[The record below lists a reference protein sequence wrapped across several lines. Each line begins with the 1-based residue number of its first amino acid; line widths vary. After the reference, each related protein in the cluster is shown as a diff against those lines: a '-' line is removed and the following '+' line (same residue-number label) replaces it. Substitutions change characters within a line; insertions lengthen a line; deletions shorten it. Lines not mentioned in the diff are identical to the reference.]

1 MKKVILD
8 ILQRSL
14 LLSLLLLLTA
24 CGKNTEESLN
34 KSMPWKATVTAD
46 GYTKVLDVD
55 IGKATFK
62 EIMFKLQLLAEPAL
76 FETAD
81 GKLSLEA
88 YFGKKRFGALE
99 ARLIAEMDADQTL
112 LKQMLDN
119 KVGDREATPSNLWKY
134 RITVKSTKIANDLRV
149 WRLIY
154 LPISDYEIKQMKFFG
169 EPAEKLK
176 ISETA
181 EYWLYPT
188 RGMALLY
195 DTAGKEIFYFVA
207 PKEFQRLKDSL
218 PKEAVIKI
226 Q

>member
-1 MKKVILD
+1 M
-8 ILQRSL
+8 L
-14 LLSLLLLLTA
+14 LISA
-24 CGKNTEESLN
+24 CDNNTEQSLN
-34 KSMPWKATVTAD
+34 KSMPWKAAVTAD
-46 GYTKVLDVD
+46 GYTNVLGVD
-55 IGKATFK
+55 IGKDTFK

-76 FETAD
+76 FETKD

-112 LKQMLDN
+112 LKQMLDE

-134 RITVKSTKIANDLRV
+134 KITVKSTKIANDLRV

-154 LPISDYEIKQMKFFG
+154 LPVSDYEIKQMKFFG
-169 EPAEKLK
+169 EPDEKLK
-176 ISETA
+176 VSKTA
-181 EYWLYPT
+181 EYWLYPS
-188 RGMALLY
+188 RGIALLY

-207 PKEFQRLKDSL
+207 PKEFQRLRDAL

>member
-1 MKKVILD
+1 MKKVIW
-8 ILQRSL
+8 I
-14 LLSLLLLLTA
+14 SLLLLLNA
-24 CGKNTEESLN
+24 CDNNTEESLN
-34 KSMPWKATVTAD
+34 KSMPWKSTVTAE
-46 GYTKVLDVD
+46 GYTNVLGVD
-55 IGKATFK
+55 IGKDTFK

-76 FETAD
+76 FETKD

-99 ARLIAEMDADQTL
+99 ARLITEMDADQAL
-112 LKQMLDN
+112 LKQMLID

-134 RITVKSTKIANDLRV
+134 KITVKSTKIANDLRV

-169 EPAEKLK
+169 EPEEKLK
-176 ISETA
+176 VSETA
-181 EYWLYPT
+181 EYWLYPS
-188 RGMALLY
+188 RGVALLY

-207 PKEFQRLKDSL
+207 PNEFQRLRDAL

>member
-1 MKKVILD
+1 MKKVIW
-8 ILQRSL
+8 I
-14 LLSLLLLLTA
+14 SLLLLLNA
-24 CGKNTEESLN
+24 CDNNTEESLN
-34 KSMPWKATVTAD
+34 KSMPWKSTVTAE
-46 GYTKVLDVD
+46 GYTNVLGVD
-55 IGKATFK
+55 IGKDTFK

-76 FETAD
+76 FETKD

-99 ARLIAEMDADQTL
+99 ARLITEMDADQAL
-112 LKQMLDN
+112 LKQMLTD

-134 RITVKSTKIANDLRV
+134 KITVKSTKIANDLRV

-169 EPAEKLK
+169 EPEEKLK
-176 ISETA
+176 VSETA
-181 EYWLYPT
+181 EYWLYPS
-188 RGMALLY
+188 RGVALLY

-207 PKEFQRLKDSL
+207 PNEFQRLRDAL